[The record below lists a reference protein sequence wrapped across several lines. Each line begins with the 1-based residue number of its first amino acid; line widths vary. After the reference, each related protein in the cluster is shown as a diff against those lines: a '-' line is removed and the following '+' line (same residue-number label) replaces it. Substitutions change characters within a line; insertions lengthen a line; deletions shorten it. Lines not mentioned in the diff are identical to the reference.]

1 MSLAY
6 GAVGWNPAKRRYDR
20 VFLLA
25 IVAYLAVFIASG
37 FATHPEATAET
48 LVLRALGTAAFLSL
62 HVVLAI
68 GPLARLDSR
77 FLPLLYNRRH
87 LGVATCGLG
96 LAHGIFALIQFHA
109 FGDLDP
115 IVSLLSA
122 ESGFD
127 RLSAFPFQIF
137 GAFALVVLCVMA
149 ATSHDFWLE
158 NLGPMFWK
166 RMHMAVY
173 VAYFALLVHVAFGAL
188 ANEDRWVFDA
198 WVASGA
204 AALFTLHGLAGI
216 REWKLD
222 RRRQSALAAGFV
234 AVARVDELVLDR
246 GRTVSTGGERIALF
260 RHRDGI
266 SAIGNV
272 CRHQG
277 GPLGEGR
284 IVNGCVTCPWHGYQY
299 LAQNGCSP
307 PPFTEKVET
316 YRVQVIASEVFVDPI
331 ALPPGTAVEPAKL
344 EAPIQPAASSD
355 FYVGYLDNASDSLRR
370 WLRRRVTLAIGGAL
384 VLAAH
389 LGVAQARFS
398 AASFEYGQERSFEG
412 VIDEFPVPSLLV
424 ERPGTNDSKSRFSR
438 FVLVDAFKFGAAP
451 RVKGLDGKSVRLA
464 GTLIRRDGTAMI
476 ELGAAAPEL
485 LVESRSQSRP
495 TDEDL
500 GVHVLRGEI
509 VDSKCWYGVMKPGE
523 WVVHRACAVRC
534 ISGGIPPLLV
544 VNDRQGGSLQFL
556 LVAPDGGALNAAILD
571 RIAEPVVVT
580 GRVVRR
586 GSTYFL
592 YADPVAIV
600 RR

>member
-1 MSLAY
+1 MTLAY
-6 GAVGWNPAKRRYDR
+6 GAVGWNEAKRRYDR

-25 IVAYLAVFIASG
+25 ILAYLGVFVATG

-48 LVLRALGTAAFLSL
+48 LTLRALGTAAFLLL

-68 GPLARLDSR
+68 GPLARLDPR

-87 LGVATCGLG
+87 LGVTTCALG
-96 LAHGIFALIQFHA
+96 LAHGVFALIQFHA

-122 ESGFD
+122 EGGFD

-137 GAFALVVLCVMA
+137 GAFALVVLLVMA

-158 NLGPMFWK
+158 NLGPLFWK

-173 VAYFALLVHVAFGAL
+173 VAYVALLVHVAFGAL
-188 ANEDRWVFDA
+188 AHEDRRAFDA
-198 WVASGA
+198 WVACGA

-216 REWKLD
+216 REWRID
-222 RRRQSALAAGFV
+222 RRKRSALAAGFV
-234 AVARVDELVLDR
+234 PVAQLGELELDR
-246 GRTVSTGGERIALF
+246 GKTVCAGGERIALY
-260 RHRDGI
+260 RHPEGI
-266 SAIGNV
+266 SALGNV

-299 LAQNGCSP
+299 RAHDGCSP

-316 YRVQVIASEVFVDPI
+316 YRVRVIGSEVFVDPM
-331 ALPPGTAVEPAKL
+331 ALPPGTAVEPAQVD
-344 EAPIQPAASSD
+344 APAAPRADAD
-355 FYVGYLDNASDSLRR
+355 FYVGYLDNAGDSLRR
-370 WLRRRVTLAIGGAL
+370 WLRRRVSLAIVGAL
-384 VLAAH
+384 ALSAY
-389 LGVAQARFS
+389 LGAAQARFS
-398 AASFEYGQERSFEG
+398 DGTFEFGMERSFEG

-424 ERPGTNDSKSRFSR
+424 ERPGTQDPRSRFSR
-438 FVLVDAFKFGAAP
+438 FVLVDAFKFGAAE
-451 RVKGLDGKSVRLA
+451 RVKGLDGKPVMLT
-464 GTLIRRDGTAMI
+464 GTLIRRDGAAMI
-476 ELGAAAPEL
+476 ELAGAAPQVLEANREWA
-485 LVESRSQSRP
+485 RP
-495 TDEDL
+495 SDEDL
-500 GVHVLRGEI
+500 GVHVLGGEI
-509 VDSKCWYGVMKPGE
+509 VDSKCWYGVMKPGN

-571 RIAEPVVVT
+571 RIAEPVIVS

-586 GSTYFL
+586 GSTFFL
-592 YADPVAIV
+592 YADPAAIV